1 MKIQQS
7 CNQTQY
13 FCISVGMQK
22 KFKLLLFI
30 FISILIFS
38 TEGLAQVIRGKI
50 TAQNGEPVP
59 FVSVYLKNSTFGVS
73 ANLKGEYQL
82 QVKPGNYTLVFSLV
96 GFQKEERSIQIS
108 LEKNLTLDVTLRE
121 TTEMRAL
128 EIYSDKRD
136 IANEVIS
143 KAREKRTNYANKAE
157 SIEFRTYMKIS
168 LEKESPIDSIAI
180 DSLAK
185 NDSLKTPKA
194 DLETIFKKERLNLIE
209 SLSEVKVSPTGYREF
224 ILGYHDYAETR
235 PFTGVTAR
243 MGMELGESNI
253 APAAEQAVNPYLLS
267 SEKAFLEYNFYSSLI
282 QLPQLSDKPFLSPI
296 GSGSA
301 LSYRYELES
310 TFFENNRKIYKI
322 KVEPIFKT
330 EALFRGSVFIEDS
343 TFALTAVD
351 LNINP
356 SSLIYH
362 HDFRIIQNY
371 KEIEPG
377 IYLPFR
383 REFIYTVKEGKTTIH
398 GSTRTDH
405 SAFTINPTFVKG
417 TFGNEV
423 QTYNDLAFDRDSSF
437 WETNRTIAMK
447 ENELKYIQLCD
458 SLKKYYSSTEY
469 LAEKDSA
476 YNRITFWD
484 VTLSGIGY
492 RNRKK
497 NYSFFINPIIAQM
510 VPLGIGGYRHRLGGT
525 FTKEFENA
533 MVLETTGDI
542 DYGFTNK
549 DIRGKGGIGFTYIPK
564 KFVRTFIRVGDYY
577 DMINTYASLGSIFS
591 RSNYVRS
598 LTFSVAQRMEVTNG
612 LFAELTLDY
621 SDQIPIT
628 DLKLEQ
634 WSSDIFGEVND
645 PIDFARYVKSE
656 IRLDVKYRHKQ
667 KYIIKR
673 NKKIILG
680 SKWPELNF
688 VYRKGIPK
696 AFGSEVNFDY
706 LELGINHEINIAR
719 FGNASWTL
727 LTGSFVNQK
736 SLRILEHRY
745 FRGSDAGF
753 FSDPVRSFQLL
764 GPTLETSNY
773 FFRAN
778 YMHQFEGLFLN
789 KIPLI
794 NRLKLTEAAGTGILI
809 IPEKNFAHSEFY
821 FGIQRPFRIKQQRF
835 RIGIY
840 AVTADNSLN
849 KAVFTWKFGI
859 QFYNNYTKKWSF

>member
-1 MKIQQS
+1 MHFFY
-7 CNQTQY
+7 TRT
-13 FCISVGMQK
+13 FL
-22 KFKLLLFI
+22 FLLLLAGFTG
-30 FISILIFS
+30 SAS
-38 TEGLAQVIRGKI
+38 AQVIRGKI
-50 TAQNGEPVP
+50 TDQTGEIVP

-73 ANLKGEYQL
+73 ANQKGEYLL

-96 GFQKEERSIQIS
+96 GFQKEEREVKITSNQ
-108 LEKNLTLDVTLRE
+108 NVTLDIILRE

-136 IANEVIS
+136 IANEVVGL
-143 KAREKRTNYANKAE
+143 AREKRSAFANKAE
-157 SIEFRTYMKIS
+157 SVAFRTYMKIS
-168 LEKESPIDSIAI
+168 LEKESPIDSLTL
-180 DSLAK
+180 DSLTTK
-185 NDSLKTPKA
+185 DSLKTSKS
-194 DLETIFKKERLNLIE
+194 DLEAIFKKERLNLIE
-209 SLSEVKVSPTGYREF
+209 SISEVKVSPKGFREY
-224 ILGYHDYAETR
+224 ILGFHDYAETK
-235 PFTGVTAR
+235 PFTGVSAR
-243 MGMELGESNI
+243 MGMEIGENNI
-253 APAAEQAVNPYLLS
+253 APEPQQQVNPYLLS
-267 SEKAFLEYNFYSSLI
+267 SEKAFLEYDFYANLI
-282 QLPQLSDKPFLSPI
+282 SLPQLADKPLLSPI
-296 GSGSA
+296 GNGSA

-322 KVEPIFKT
+322 SVKPIFKT
-330 EALFRGSVFIEDS
+330 EALFQGSIFIEDS

-351 LNINP
+351 LSISP
-356 SSLIYH
+356 FALTYH
-362 HDFRIIQNY
+362 NDFRIIQNY
-371 KEIEPG
+371 KEVEPAT
-377 IYLPFR
+377 YLPFR
-383 REFIYTVKEGKTTIH
+383 REFIYTVKEGKTTFH

-405 SAFTINPTFVKG
+405 SAFLINPTFLKG

-423 QTYNDLAFDRDSSF
+423 QTYNDLAFDRDSSY
-437 WETNRTIAMK
+437 WEANRTIAMK
-447 ENELKYIQLCD
+447 DSEIKYIALCD

-469 LAEKDSA
+469 LEEKDSA

-492 RNRKK
+492 RNRKR
-497 NYSFFINPIIAQM
+497 NYSFYINPIIAQL
-510 VPLGIGGYRHRLGGT
+510 VPFGIGGYRHRLGGT
-525 FTKEFENA
+525 YTKEFENA
-533 MVLETTGDI
+533 KVLETTGDI

-549 DIRGKGGIGFTYIPK
+549 DVRGKVGVGFTYIPK
-564 KFVRTFIRVGDYY
+564 KFVRTFIRAGDFY

-598 LTFSVAQRMEVTNG
+598 QTFSIAQRMEVTNG
-612 LFAELTLDY
+612 LFAELTLEY
-621 SDQIPIT
+621 SDQKPIT

-634 WSSDIFGEVND
+634 WSSDAFGEVNE
-645 PIDFARYVKSE
+645 PIDFVRYLKSE

-667 KYIIKR
+667 KFIIKR

-688 VYRKGIPK
+688 VYRKGIPN

-706 LELGINHEINIAR
+706 LELGINHEFNIAR
-719 FGNASWTL
+719 IGNASWNV

-736 SLRILEHRY
+736 NLRILEHRY

-809 IPEKNFAHSEFY
+809 IPEKKFAHSEFY

-835 RIGIY
+835 RIGMY
-840 AVTADNSLN
+840 AVTADSAFK
-849 KAVFTWKFGI
+849 KAVFTWKIGI
-859 QFYNNYTKKWSF
+859 QFYNNYTKRWSF

>member
-1 MKIQQS
+1 MQNKIHR
-7 CNQTQY
+7 
-13 FCISVGMQK
+13 I
-22 KFKLLLFI
+22 LF
-30 FISILIFS
+30 FFLCTFAFS
-38 TEGLAQVIRGKI
+38 HATVAQVIRGKI
-50 TAQNGEPVP
+50 TDQSGEAIP

-73 ANLKGEYQL
+73 ANQKGDYLL

-96 GFQKEERSIQIS
+96 GFQKEEREVKISSQQSI
-108 LEKNLTLDVTLRE
+108 NLDIILRE

-136 IANEVIS
+136 IANEVVGF
-143 KAREKRTNYANKAE
+143 AREKRGDFASKTKSVAFK
-157 SIEFRTYMKIS
+157 SYMKIS
-168 LEKESPIDSIAI
+168 LEKESPVDSLST
-180 DSLAK
+180 DSLASK
-185 NDSLKTPKA
+185 DSLKTIKS
-194 DLETIFKKERLNLIE
+194 DLETLFKKERLNLIE
-209 SLSEVKVSPTGYREF
+209 SISEVKVSPNGFREY
-224 ILGYHDYAETR
+224 IQGYHDYAETR
-235 PFTGVTAR
+235 PFTGVSAR
-243 MGMELGESNI
+243 MGMELGENNI
-253 APAAEQAVNPYLLS
+253 APAQQEDVNPYLLS
-267 SEKAFLEYNFYSSLI
+267 SNKAFLEYDFYSSLI
-282 QLPQLSDKPFLSPI
+282 NLPQLTDKPLLSPI

-322 KVEPIFKT
+322 KVSPIFKT
-330 EALFRGSVFIEDS
+330 EALFQGSIFIEDS

-351 LNINP
+351 LNISP
-356 SSLIYH
+356 FALIYH
-362 HDFRIIQNY
+362 HNFRIIQNY
-371 KEIEPG
+371 KEVEPG
-377 IYLPFR
+377 VYLPFR
-383 REFIYTVKEGKTTIH
+383 REFIYTVKEEKTTIH

-405 SAFTINPTFVKG
+405 SEFVINPTFLKG

-423 QTYNDLAFDRDSSF
+423 QTYSDLAFDRDSSY

-447 ENELKYIQLCD
+447 ESEMEYIQLCD
-458 SLKKYYSSTEY
+458 SLKKYYSSAEY
-469 LAEKDSA
+469 LEEKDSA

-497 NYSFFINPIIAQM
+497 NYSFFINPIIAQL
-510 VPLGIGGYRHRLGGT
+510 VPFGIGGYRHRLGGT
-525 FTKEFENA
+525 FTKEFANA
-533 MVLETTGDI
+533 TVLETTGDI

-549 DIRGKGGIGFTYIPK
+549 DVRGKIGAGFTYIPK
-564 KFVRTFIRVGDYY
+564 KFVRTFIRAGDFY

-591 RSNYVRS
+591 RSNYVRAQ
-598 LTFSVAQRMEVTNG
+598 TFSVAQRMEVTNG
-612 LFAELTLDY
+612 LFAELTLEY
-621 SDQIPIT
+621 SDQKPIT

-634 WSSDIFGEVND
+634 WSSEAFGEVNE
-645 PIDFARYVKSE
+645 PIDFVRYIKSE
-656 IRLDVKYRHKQ
+656 IRLDVKYRYKQ

-688 VYRKGIPK
+688 VYRKGIPN

-706 LELGINHEINIAR
+706 LELGINHEFNIAR
-719 FGNASWTL
+719 IGNATWNV

-736 SLRILEHRY
+736 NLRILEHRY

-778 YMHQFEGLFLN
+778 YMHQFEGLFFN
-789 KIPLI
+789 KIPLL

-809 IPEKNFAHSEFY
+809 IPEKKFAHSEFY
-821 FGIQRPFRIKQQRF
+821 FGIQKPFRIKQQRF

-840 AVTADNSLN
+840 AVTADSSLN
-849 KAVFTWKFGI
+849 KAVFTWKVGI
-859 QFYNNYTKKWSF
+859 QFYNNYSKRWSF